1 MYETAA
7 TNAGLFTIDELEITR
22 FLRDR
27 EARDALFQAAKEVA
41 AYAANI
47 APKASGEGAAS
58 IHPEWVGDDLE
69 VSWDRDH
76 YYMWFQ
82 EHGTVHMPAHP
93 FLEPTLDRY
102 RFY

>member
-1 MYETAA
+1 MARYR
-7 TNAGLFTIDELEITR
+7 LPFWCRQCTR
-22 FLRDR
+22 PPRPTP
-27 EARDALFQAAKEVA
+27 AKEVA